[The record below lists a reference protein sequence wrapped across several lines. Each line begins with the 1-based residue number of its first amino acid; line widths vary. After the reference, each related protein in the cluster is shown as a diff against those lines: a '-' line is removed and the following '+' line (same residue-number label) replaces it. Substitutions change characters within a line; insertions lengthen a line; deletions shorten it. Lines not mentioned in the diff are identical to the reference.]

1 MEAIER
7 DERRFK
13 EETEARILT
22 GQSLDEGRREG

>member
-7 DERRFK
+7 EGKHFK

-22 GQSLDEGRREG
+22 GQSVDEDRQEG